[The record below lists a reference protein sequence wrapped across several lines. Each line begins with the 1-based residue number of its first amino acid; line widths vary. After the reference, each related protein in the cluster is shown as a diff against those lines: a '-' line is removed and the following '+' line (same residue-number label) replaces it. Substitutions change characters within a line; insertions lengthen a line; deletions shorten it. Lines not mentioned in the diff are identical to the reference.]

1 VPKNTTTDSTQEGFH
16 FPRLSE
22 EQCLRIHEACLEILE
37 RIGVRLELQEAV
49 DLLKK
54 AGAKVIDDNIV
65 RIPPRLVERALTT
78 TPRRVTLYDRNGSPA
93 MEVEGHRCFYGP
105 GSDCLNIIDHRG
117 GKRRDPVIQD
127 VIEGTILCDYLKNI
141 DFVMSMVL
149 PKDVNQTT
157 ADRYQMEAMLNH
169 TTKPI
174 VYVTY
179 ELGGCLDAVQ
189 MAEEVAGGS
198 EALMQKPMVVCYIN
212 AVSGLF
218 HNKEALEKLLY
229 LASKNLPFLYI
240 PASTAGVTSP
250 VTPAGNVA
258 LDFAGVLAGLVL
270 AQLKT
275 EGTPVIVSGMP
286 PGGTFDM
293 RTLVT
298 SYCEPE
304 RTIMQAVSHF
314 YNLPMFSIAGATE
327 AKTVDSQAA
336 AEAAMGLVVETLAGG
351 NIIHDLGY
359 IESGLTY
366 SFVQLTLC
374 DEIVSWIKSFIR
386 KFEVNDETLALD
398 VIADAGPEGQYLKT
412 KHTLKHY
419 KERWYPNFFERM
431 NYETW
436 LDKGGKNFP
445 ERASEKIE
453 TILAEHKPEPL
464 QAEVKKR
471 LSEIVRK
478 AERK

>member
-1 VPKNTTTDSTQEGFH
+1 
-16 FPRLSE
+16 
-22 EQCLRIHEACLEILE
+22 
-37 RIGVRLELQEAV
+37 
-49 DLLKK
+49 
-54 AGAKVIDDNIV
+54 
-65 RIPPRLVERALTT
+65 
-78 TPRRVTLYDRNGSPA
+78 
-93 MEVEGHRCFYGP
+93 
-105 GSDCLNIIDHRG
+105 
-117 GKRRDPVIQD
+117 
-127 VIEGTILCDYLKNI
+127 
-141 DFVMSMVL
+141 
-149 PKDVNQTT
+149 
-157 ADRYQMEAMLNH
+157 
-169 TTKPI
+169 
-174 VYVTY
+174 
-179 ELGGCLDAVQ
+179 
-189 MAEEVAGGS
+189 
-198 EALMQKPMVVCYIN
+198 
-212 AVSGLF
+212 
-218 HNKEALEKLLY
+218 
-229 LASKNLPFLYI
+229 
-240 PASTAGVTSP
+240 
-250 VTPAGNVA
+250 
-258 LDFAGVLAGLVL
+258 
-270 AQLKT
+270 LKT